1 MNLEEKKCEESMLQK
16 EKAKKVPRT
25 QKPDIK
31 TIENMHQ
38 VYGVKTENI
47 SREAI
52 YGREGARTSL
62 EVQ

>member
-1 MNLEEKKCEESMLQK
+1 MLQE

-38 VYGVKTENI
+38 VFGIKTENI
-47 SREAI
+47 SQEAI
-52 YGREGARTSL
+52 YGRECARTSL